1 MKEETYKT
9 ITTLLDNAKVV
20 EEKIKRMTAETEQIR
35 ANALT
40 RLEEVKDSFAKI
52 ESVLLE
58 LGSQLAKYCGSGEN
72 VGSPKFSYVRYD
84 NKVVIREVRK
94 GGKML
99 GVYIGGGLS
108 LENLISLENSIREAK
123 GVERLNERMR
133 EVAAEEEAIK
143 AMEEAFVNALQRYVE
158 WRERVLAEGL
168 RNTVA

>member
-58 LGSQLAKYCGSGEN
+58 LGSPLANYCGRGEN
-72 VGSPKFSYVRYD
+72 VGSPKFSYVQYD
-84 NKVVIREVRK
+84 NKVQIREVRK

-99 GVYIGGGLS
+99 GVYTGGGLMFGD
-108 LENLISLENSIREAK
+108 LISLENSIREAK
-123 GVERLNERMR
+123 GVERLNEIMR
-133 EVAAEEEAIK
+133 EVAAQEEAIK
-143 AMEEAFVNALQRYVE
+143 AMEEAFVNALQKYVE
-158 WRERVLAEGL
+158 GRERVLAEGL